1 MFFRKSSVL
10 LLVSLL
16 IVSLG
21 LPAGSGAAAGV
32 VRAVSVSGGSAH
44 GIAAWSDGTVTG
56 WGDNKFG
63 QVGDGT
69 SINQYIPRQVEGLS
83 GIVQVAAAGSV
94 SFALSKD
101 GEVWGWGRDYSSYI
115 QNDPKLRDQ
124 KRGGPVKLEGL
135 QEVSSIATNG
145 NLGIAVRK
153 DGTATLWYPSYDQP
167 GVLPAQIHYL
177 ALKAVSGVRSA
188 LINGNDALFLTKEGS
203 VKQMSVVNTVYN
215 RIRLESDPVSVA
227 TLASSS
233 ITGMAA
239 TNGELFLLRSDGQ
252 VLRWNKGLKA
262 PSAVAGLNN
271 VYKLDTG
278 FYRLFA
284 LKRNG
289 TLWQWNYNSGA
300 LAKPYQIKKG
310 NQISNIWG
318 SSGTFGFAQHKDG
331 TLLGWGDSFDTGLA
345 TGRGT
350 VTKDQAGYIL
360 APVQPPLMFFVNGE
374 PFSFYGTASIKD
386 GKLYVPQNSV
396 FKALGVKVSM
406 STSNPDPKLYYKQ
419 MSVWS
424 FVYGSNTVQVKFSD
438 PLELYI
444 NGKKSDREFT
454 MNNLPDSAQFPLE
467 TICNLLGIGL
477 QWNKSTGEVRL
488 EN

>member
-1 MFFRKSSVL
+1 M
-10 LLVSLL
+10 
-16 IVSLG
+16 
-21 LPAGSGAAAGV
+21 
-32 VRAVSVSGGSAH
+32 SGGSAH

-345 TGRGT
+345 TGRG
-350 VTKDQAGYIL
+350 Q
-360 APVQPPLMFFVNGE
+360 
-374 PFSFYGTASIKD
+374 
-386 GKLYVPQNSV
+386 
-396 FKALGVKVSM
+396 
-406 STSNPDPKLYYKQ
+406 
-419 MSVWS
+419 
-424 FVYGSNTVQVKFSD
+424 
-438 PLELYI
+438 
-444 NGKKSDREFT
+444 
-454 MNNLPDSAQFPLE
+454 
-467 TICNLLGIGL
+467 
-477 QWNKSTGEVRL
+477 
-488 EN
+488 